1 LPAFGPLQHVGAN
14 AHKPRREGFAIML
27 KNLIKYRHF
36 KFDEKL
42 RRIRF
47 DFGQKRRYIANDSF
61 RPVC

>member
-1 LPAFGPLQHVGAN
+1 LPVLKAARAVGADTK
-14 AHKPRREGFAIML
+14 KPHHVGFAIML

-47 DFGQKRRYIANDSF
+47 DFGQKRRFIANDSF